1 MHASL
6 GGATDEEEVLRE
18 AHTAFCLMVGGS
30 LHVSSELGECI
41 DQSFSVNSRKSEKT
55 LDHTMQQDTQQ
66 NAQSAQDT
74 HHNLHAKGRGLDESR
89 VALVDTACTSCMHSR
104 AWRMAFSRSL
114 PEGQECQ
121 VTDRSK
127 TFHFADGST
136 TSNRIAIW
144 RIPIFIGGRPG
155 QVMSAEV
162 ESGSTPLL
170 LSVPSLE
177 ALDVVLR
184 VKEMIMEVNTLGVQ
198 VPMLKTRTKHLA
210 IEVAY
215 NEKLGYETLPVPK
228 GVSANEDFFVYFM
241 EEAELR
247 LMQLEPEVKLLEAE
261 SSCKVQLGARGVR
274 PRDERGTLTDRR
286 KSELDLAMRRV
297 RAEDTRTWRAL
308 KHDYTVAEQFA
319 TRGFTDTVIFEPWG
333 GSFPV
338 TRMATKEFGW
348 SCSQPLDL
356 LDGYDLLTR
365 GGQKLLWDTL
375 EHHRPFLVVIAFDCR
390 IWSLLT
396 NLSPDQDW
404 EKLRRTIGERTLDL
418 VVAICIFQ
426 EKNGR
431 YYLVENPK
439 GSRAWVYR
447 QKLQK
452 LLEEHRGKFVVGD
465 QCAFGKKDEESG
477 LPIQKGTGWLS
488 NNEMVLNAVGRRCSC
503 PHGAHQ
509 QVIGSNAFGL
519 RSRQAAE
526 YPEPLCR
533 AICRSVL
540 QTMKLDYASSRGF
553 AFPVEDEDEEM
564 EDLQAGREE
573 GPEDT
578 FPEGV
583 GDDWVLREEEGK
595 LIRRHNIPRQAGFVP
610 LRTTEPPVEISRL
623 EPERKTFLYFPGGR
637 TQTIED
643 VWTEDR
649 GLIDPNQPPWTGET
663 TFTLKKEVP
672 LAPAEAKAGRQQTKR
687 KDGDQ
692 NVLKR
697 KRART
702 KQLQRGLWTAE
713 DDEEM
718 KILVQRT
725 LEEYR
730 EQGAQGWIQ
739 FPLDGEIG
747 KLWKN
752 SESARADVQLVLASS
767 SARRMRK
774 PQPFR
779 GPNEVP
785 LRKGILLMTSSDV
798 LTTGWEDW
806 QKSSPAS
813 QLRPLPSQTNQFF
826 VTLFGA
832 ELGDGIE
839 NLEVPEEGGERPVDK
854 KERDRERQW
863 QALPRELKLAIK
875 RIHCNLGHARLPDM
889 LRALRVSRAS
899 EVAIKACRLF
909 RCKECPRLLEPK
921 IPRPS
926 KLPIVDEFG
935 VMVGMDV
942 FEEKDSNGENW
953 SWLNIVD
960 QGTGFQ
966 VCCLLQSKMPT
977 SQEILEAFE
986 TSWANWAGM
995 PEYGVIVDR
1004 AKNFL
1009 GRLSTHL

>member
-1 MHASL
+1 
-6 GGATDEEEVLRE
+6 
-18 AHTAFCLMVGGS
+18 
-30 LHVSSELGECI
+30 
-41 DQSFSVNSRKSEKT
+41 
-55 LDHTMQQDTQQ
+55 MQQDTQQ

-184 VKEMIMEVNTLGVQ
+184 VKEMTMEVNTLGVQ

-286 KSELDLAMRRV
+286 KSELDLAMKRV
-297 RAEDTRTWRAL
+297 RAEDTQTWRAL

-477 LPIQKGTGWLS
+477 LPIPRKELDGWATMRWFWTQWVDDVALHTELTNKWSAAMLLAWGQDKLLS
-488 NNEMVLNAVGRRCSC
+488 TRSLCAEQSAGQCCRRWSWTM
-503 PHGAHQ
+503 
-509 QVIGSNAFGL
+509 L
-519 RSRQAAE
+519 
-526 YPEPLCR
+526 
-533 AICRSVL
+533 L
-540 QTMKLDYASSRGF
+540 QEASLFPSKMRMRRWKIF
-553 AFPVEDEDEEM
+553 RPVEKRD
-564 EDLQAGREE
+564 
-573 GPEDT
+573 
-578 FPEGV
+578 
-583 GDDWVLREEEGK
+583 
-595 LIRRHNIPRQAGFVP
+595 
-610 LRTTEPPVEISRL
+610 LRTLFQKELVMTGFYV
-623 EPERKTFLYFPGGR
+623 RKKGSWLGG
-637 TQTIED
+637 
-643 VWTEDR
+643 
-649 GLIDPNQPPWTGET
+649 T
-663 TFTLKKEVP
+663 TFHVKQGSFHW
-672 LAPAEAKAGRQQTKR
+672 GRQ
-687 KDGDQ
+687 
-692 NVLKR
+692 N
-697 KRART
+697 
-702 KQLQRGLWTAE
+702 
-713 DDEEM
+713 
-718 KILVQRT
+718 
-725 LEEYR
+725 
-730 EQGAQGWIQ
+730 
-739 FPLDGEIG
+739 
-747 KLWKN
+747 
-752 SESARADVQLVLASS
+752 
-767 SARRMRK
+767 
-774 PQPFR
+774 
-779 GPNEVP
+779 
-785 LRKGILLMTSSDV
+785 
-798 LTTGWEDW
+798 
-806 QKSSPAS
+806 
-813 QLRPLPSQTNQFF
+813 
-826 VTLFGA
+826 
-832 ELGDGIE
+832 
-839 NLEVPEEGGERPVDK
+839 
-854 KERDRERQW
+854 RQW
-863 QALPRELKLAIK
+863 RSQDWNQI
-875 RIHCNLGHARLPDM
+875 G
-889 LRALRVSRAS
+889 
-899 EVAIKACRLF
+899 RLF
-909 RCKECPRLLEPK
+909 FTSPR
-921 IPRPS
+921 R
-926 KLPIVDEFG
+926 
-935 VMVGMDV
+935 
-942 FEEKDSNGENW
+942 
-953 SWLNIVD
+953 
-960 QGTGFQ
+960 
-966 VCCLLQSKMPT
+966 
-977 SQEILEAFE
+977 
-986 TSWANWAGM
+986 
-995 PEYGVIVDR
+995 
-1004 AKNFL
+1004 
-1009 GRLSTHL
+1009 